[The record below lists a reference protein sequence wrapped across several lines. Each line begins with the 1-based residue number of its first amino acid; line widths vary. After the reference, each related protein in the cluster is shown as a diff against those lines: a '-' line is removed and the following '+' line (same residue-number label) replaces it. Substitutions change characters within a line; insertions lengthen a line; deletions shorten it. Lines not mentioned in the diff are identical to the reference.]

1 MAIKVAFFDS
11 KPYDE
16 ASFKKANEKYGSDI
30 RFYKGH
36 LNKNN
41 VVLSKGAVTRRGAG
55 KGLGPQR
62 AACWSYR
69 LRKSR

>member
-16 ASFKKANEKYGSDI
+16 TSFKKANEKYGFDI

-36 LNKNN
+36 LNKDN
-41 VVLSKGAVTRRGAG
+41 VLLSKGADVVCIFV
-55 KGLGPQR
+55 KLQKKLD
-62 AACWSYR
+62 CC
-69 LRKSR
+69 

>member
-16 ASFKKANEKYGSDI
+16 ASFKKANEKYGFDI

-36 LNKNN
+36 LNKDN
-41 VVLSKGAVTRRGAG
+41 VVLSKGADVVCIFVNAVVDANVIDD
-55 KGLGPQR
+55 LN
-62 AACWSYR
+62 
-69 LRKSR
+69 